1 MNKQIENELTL
12 NEKKKILNIKNK
24 IKKLIKEGKY
34 DNAIISCEQC
44 YYLDSKNGSE
54 KFNYH
59 LKHEIV
65 KLYNNYIVYLLN
77 SDLKIDIKKYF
88 KDCNEYIGNN
98 IFSYLITQ
106 NNYSCFLSQ
115 NNYDKQAKITMKT
128 ILKVDII
135 NHLSGIVDEDEDK
148 DNSLSNIDKDY
159 SSLSSIEN
167 NLKNYQNSLIL
178 GMESLVLKQFQT
190 LFCDNKKDNQIYLGY
205 YLIGTQQEVLKREND
220 SKISFLFAK
229 NYLKESKLNNSEK
242 KNYEFIN
249 KLQSYNSKSN
259 QINFIDGFNSLYS
272 YLKTK

>member
-1 MNKQIENELTL
+1 M
-12 NEKKKILNIKNK
+12 LNIKNK

-34 DNAIISCEQC
+34 NDAIITIEQS
-44 YYLDSKNGSE
+44 YYMDSKNGSE
-54 KFNYH
+54 KYNYY

-77 SDLKIDIKKYF
+77 SELKIDIKKYF

-115 NNYDKQAKITMKT
+115 NNNNKQAKITMTK
-128 ILKVDII
+128 ILKIDII
-135 NHLSGIVDEDEDK
+135 NHLSGIVDEDEE
-148 DNSLSNIDKDY
+148 NTLSNIDKDY

-167 NLKNYQNSLIL
+167 NLKNYENSLIL

-205 YLIGTQQEVLKREND
+205 YLIGTQQEFLKREND
-220 SKISFLFAK
+220 AKISFLSAK

-242 KNYEFIN
+242 KNFEFI
-249 KLQSYNSKSN
+249 KQLKTHNSTSD
-259 QINFIDGFNSLYS
+259 QINFIDGFNDVYS

>member
-1 MNKQIENELTL
+1 M
-12 NEKKKILNIKNK
+12 
-24 IKKLIKEGKY
+24 
-34 DNAIISCEQC
+34 
-44 YYLDSKNGSE
+44 
-54 KFNYH
+54 
-59 LKHEIV
+59 
-65 KLYNNYIVYLLN
+65 
-77 SDLKIDIKKYF
+77 KIDIKKYF

-115 NNYDKQAKITMKT
+115 NNNDKQAKITMKT

-135 NHLSGIVDEDEDK
+135 NHLSGIVDEDEDE

-242 KNYEFIN
+242 KNFEFIN
-249 KLQSYNSKSN
+249 QLKTYNSKSN
-259 QINFIDGFNSLYS
+259 QINFIDGFNNLYG
-272 YLKTK
+272 YLKSK

>member
-12 NEKKKILNIKNK
+12 NEKKKLLNMKNK

-34 DNAIISCEQC
+34 DDALITCEQC
-44 YYLDSKNGSE
+44 YYIDSKKGSE
-54 KFNYH
+54 KYNYH

-77 SDLKIDIKKYF
+77 SNMKLDIKKYF
-88 KDCNEYIGNN
+88 KNCNEYIGNN

-115 NNYDKQAKITMKT
+115 NNNNKQAKITMNK

-135 NHLSGIVDEDEDK
+135 NHLSGIVDEDDE
-148 DNSLSNIDKDY
+148 NTLSNIDKDY

-167 NLKNYQNSLIL
+167 NLKNYENSLII
-178 GMESLVLKQFQT
+178 GMESLALKQFQT
-190 LFCDNKKDNQIYLGY
+190 LFCDNKEDSQLYLGY
-205 YLIGTQQEVLKREND
+205 YLIGTQQEFLKRKND
-220 SKISFLFAK
+220 AEISFLSAK

-242 KNYEFIN
+242 KNFEFIN
-249 KLQSYNSKSN
+249 QLKTYNSKSN
-259 QINFIDGFNSLYS
+259 QINFIDGFNNLYG
-272 YLKTK
+272 YLKSK

>member
-12 NEKKKILNIKNK
+12 NEKKKMLNIKNK

-34 DNAIISCEQC
+34 NDAIITIEQS
-44 YYLDSKNGSE
+44 YYMDSKNGSE
-54 KFNYH
+54 KYNYY

-77 SDLKIDIKKYF
+77 SELKIDIKKYF

-115 NNYDKQAKITMKT
+115 NNNNKQAKITMTK
-128 ILKVDII
+128 ILKIDII
-135 NHLSGIVDEDEDK
+135 NHLSGIVDEDEE
-148 DNSLSNIDKDY
+148 NILSNIDKDY

-167 NLKNYQNSLIL
+167 NLKNYENSLIL

-190 LFCDNKKDNQIYLGY
+190 LFGDNKKDNQIYLGY
-205 YLIGTQQEVLKREND
+205 YLIGTQQEFLKREND
-220 SKISFLFAK
+220 AKISFLSAK
-229 NYLKESKLNNSEK
+229 NYLKESKLNNYEK
-242 KNYEFIN
+242 KNFEFI
-249 KLQSYNSKSN
+249 KQLKTHNSTSD
-259 QINFIDGFNSLYS
+259 QINFIDGFNDVYS